1 MKPITKIIISIL
13 SLLTVLNAST
23 TSACTII
30 SVYYKSGIL
39 LGGNEDLPPR
49 SSFMVI
55 DKRGKLGVIY
65 FATPWKQWPL
75 VMQSG
80 INEKGLCFD
89 INWIPK
95 EELIPQPEKLRQNEW
110 VITQLMQEVST
121 VEEALAKI
129 FEYNWGDSISYQVH
143 FADTSGDAA
152 IIYPGLNGELKFSR
166 RSKGSNYLVSTS
178 YNHARR
184 LRASWFGLDFPYKL
198 LFDSKFRAADN
209 MLSGLDFEQ
218 DLTVEFMGS
227 VLEATHRNWWF
238 NTTLSIKTVYSTIF
252 DPRNLQIYLY
262 LNRQFD
268 HPHMIDVQRELH
280 ESKSYKKVS
289 LADLVSHDNQQIES
303 TLEKP

>member
-1 MKPITKIIISIL
+1 MRPIAKIITSLL
-13 SLLTVLNAST
+13 SLLILLNASP

-30 SVYYKSGIL
+30 SVHFKSVVL
-39 LGGNEDLPPR
+39 FGGNEDLPPR

-55 DKRGKLGVIY
+55 DKRGKLGVVY

-75 VMQSG
+75 LEQSG

-89 INWIPK
+89 LNWIPK

-121 VEEALAKI
+121 VEEVLAKI
-129 FEYNWGDSISYQVH
+129 FEYNWGDSLSYQVH
-143 FADTSGDAA
+143 FADKSGDAA
-152 IIYPGLNGELKFSR
+152 IIYPGLNGELTFSR
-166 RSKGSNYLVSTS
+166 RSTGSNYLVSTM

-198 LFDSKFRAADN
+198 LFDSKFRAADD
-209 MLSGLDFEQ
+209 MLSGVNSEKDF
-218 DLTVEFMGS
+218 TVEFMGS

-238 NTTLSIKTVYSTIF
+238 NSPFSIKTVYSTIF
-252 DPRNLQIYLY
+252 DPRNLQIYVY

-268 HPHMIDVQRELH
+268 HPHVIDVQQELQ

-289 LADLVSHDNQQIES
+289 LTDLASHDNAHIES
-303 TLEKP
+303 TLDKP